1 MKYAKIIIK
10 IFTREK
16 TSKKKLKKGG
26 WGGVLVWFIDTQL

>member
-16 TSKKKLKKGG
+16 TSKKKLKKEGEG
-26 WGGVLVWFIDTQL
+26 AFWYGL